1 MTTLVPGPDGA
12 RRAFQHQALLYGS
25 DDEFASALV
34 PFVQEGLRSGDHV
47 VAVTTPAHI
56 GLLRAELRA
65 DAADVRF
72 IDACTWFQAPVG
84 ALAEYDR
91 YLAEHAINGR
101 VRLIGEAVWPES
113 SPLSGEWPRY
123 EAVMNVAFAAAAA
136 WIVCP
141 YDTRVA
147 PPDLVSDAR
156 RTHPELALGAA
167 QERSSDY
174 LAPLDFHRRAD
185 VLELSPAP
193 ATAGWTDF
201 GRDELRAVRGRVAAE
216 AEAAGLRAERVA
228 HLVCAVNEVATN
240 AVQHGGGAGALRTW
254 FEEPDPEHGA
264 RRGGLVCE
272 VASHGEFTTQFPG
285 YLPPS
290 RDTTSGR
297 GLWLVRQL
305 CDRVDIRSYAG
316 RSVVRMTV
324 LV

>member
-1 MTTLVPGPDGA
+1 MRPPVPSPDGA
-12 RRAFQHQALLYGS
+12 RPAFQHQALLYGS
-25 DDEFASALV
+25 EDEFASALV
-34 PFVQEGLRSGDHV
+34 PFVREGLRSGDHV
-47 VAVTTPAHI
+47 VAVTTTEHI
-56 GLLRAELRA
+56 GLLRSELCA
-65 DAADVRF
+65 DAVNVQF

-84 ALAEYDR
+84 ALAEFDR
-91 YLAEHAINGR
+91 YLAEHGANGR
-101 VRLIGEAVWPES
+101 VRLIGEAVWPER

-123 EAVMNVAFAAAAA
+123 EAVMNVAFAAAPA

-147 PPDLVSDAR
+147 PADLVSDAR
-156 RTHPELALGAA
+156 RTHPQLSFGAA
-167 QERSSDY
+167 LERSSDY

-185 VLELSPAP
+185 VLELSRAP
-193 ATAGWTDF
+193 VTALWTDF
-201 GRDELRAVRGRVAAE
+201 GRDELRAIRGRVAAE

-254 FEEPDPEHGA
+254 LDAPE
-264 RRGGLVCE
+264 RGIRYRGLVCE
-272 VASHGEFTTQFPG
+272 VVSHGEFTAQFPG

-305 CDRVDIRSYAG
+305 CDRVDIRSSAG
-316 RSVVRMTV
+316 RSVVRMTMF
-324 LV
+324 L